1 MLSIIELE
9 GLYTSDYEFNQ
20 TSLKEY
26 KEAKK
31 YYHSNQLPADVK
43 DIIQERGAIPVYEN
57 IYRMIVNKILG
68 YKAQSI
74 QEVRV
79 SGRQEQDKSLAELL
93 NDILDVF
100 TQSENYDKEI
110 LKRDKDLIFGCSI
123 IQIWITKENGDF
135 NLEIESIS
143 PEGFLIDR
151 YSRDAN
157 AKDARRFHRIINTSL
172 EFAKG
177 LFPNSAFISTQDS
190 IESRVNLIESW
201 IKEEDG
207 NFSRYIWQKG
217 GSVLSYTQS
226 PFKDGSH
233 PFIIAKYGIDEKN
246 CWYGLFRDIKPLQ
259 DYINFAENRMVNM
272 MGSFKAFY
280 EEDAVINVEE
290 FANEASLDNSVVKV
304 ASGAIRDGKIHF
316 VEHKGNIATL
326 SEKVSEKR
334 NLAKVLSGLNDEA
347 LGMAINRQSG
357 VAIAQRRDA
366 GLMGLQD
373 FIKTSDEMDKLIFK
387 KAISLIQHY
396 FTKKQIFKIVDKKV
410 GLRYFE
416 INTNETNKIRV
427 GKFDLVY
434 KTQLK
439 TQGREERFAHWSE
452 MLKTIA
458 QIRPD
463 LVASLLPLM
472 LKDTDSPIVADVEEI
487 IQKQQESQE
496 QNLQSQAQM
505 EQIQT
510 QLALKEAE
518 AKIKELEGK
527 AKKYSAQ
534 GELAL
539 GLAKEQ
545 MEAQRIEG
553 EGEIDFSKY
562 HKRADTAQNKQ
573 ANKMIQTSKGVDLR

>member
-1 MLSIIELE
+1 MLSITELE
-9 GLYTSDYEFNQ
+9 GLYTKDYEFNQ
-20 TSLKEY
+20 SSLQEY

-31 YYHSNQLPADVK
+31 YYHSNQLPPDVK
-43 DIIQERGAIPVYEN
+43 NIIEQRGAVPVYEN
-57 IYRMIVNKILG
+57 IYRMVVNKILG

-79 SGRQEQDKSLAELL
+79 SGRQEQDKPLAELL

-110 LKRDKDLIFGCSI
+110 LKRDKDLIFGLCVM
-123 IQIWITKENGDF
+123 QIWVSKEEQDF
-135 NLEIESIS
+135 ALEIENIPPDS
-143 PEGFLIDR
+143 FLIDK
-151 YSRDAN
+151 YSIDSN
-157 AKDARRFHRIINTSL
+157 AKDARRFHRSINTSL
-172 EFAKG
+172 DFAKK
-177 LFPNSAFISTQDS
+177 LFPAKNFVTTQDN
-190 IESRVNLIESW
+190 IEYRVNLIESW
-201 IKEEDG
+201 IKEESG
-207 NFSRYIWQKG
+207 FARYIWQKG
-217 GSVLSYTQS
+217 GSVLSYTPK
-226 PFKDGSH
+226 PFRDGSH
-233 PFIIAKYGIDEKN
+233 PYIIAKYGIDEKN

-280 EEDAVINVEE
+280 EEDAVINVES
-290 FANEASLDNSVVKV
+290 FANEASLDNAVVKV

-316 VEHKGNIATL
+316 VEHRGNIATL
-326 SEKVSEKR
+326 SEKVNEKR
-334 NLAKVLSGLNDEA
+334 NLAKILSGLNDEA

-416 INTNETNKIRV
+416 INTNESNKIKV

-487 IQKQQESQE
+487 IQKQQQAQE
-496 QNLQSQAQM
+496 QSTEQQAQV
-505 EQIQT
+505 EQLQM

-527 AKKYSAQ
+527 AMKYAAQ
-534 GELAL
+534 GELAQK
-539 GLAKEQ
+539 LANSQEQ
-545 MEAQRIEG
+545 AQG
-553 EGEIDFSKY
+553 QQTEIDFSKY
-562 HKRADTAQNKQ
+562 HKKADAAFNNQ
-573 ANKMIQTSKGVDLR
+573 ANKVIQTAKGMDLR